1 MSRLV
6 QNLVHIVCHQLDV
19 PENAVEMPL
28 ETVLPWILLHYILQY
43 EEDKER
49 AKAESPYKNKMHGS
63 HHSESD
69 DEDEGIPP
77 SIMILFTAHE
87 FIGRHSW
94 CCFNEAKLLFFTMN
108 LIIPQLETP
117 QYASIKD
124 RLTKYLEQIFFCLYG
139 HPNKVNK
146 TRPKYLQDH
155 GVPQMELTWD
165 GAQLLF
171 DFYKPKQL
179 PNFQS
184 PRILSISMD
193 TEILFKRIIRLV
205 PQESDPNQIVDDMTA
220 YIVGAR
226 EKMPSVMKPL
236 PHAISTIYYLLG
248 DFYFKNNKWDHAC
261 RYYLLDLC
269 LYPRGLNSWAGLAMA
284 TGSIIEIWLNNYR
297 AM

>member
-1 MSRLV
+1 MYVRMLSLR
-6 QNLVHIVCHQLDV
+6 NR
-19 PENAVEMPL
+19 NAKSISVNS
-28 ETVLPWILLHYILQY
+28 

-49 AKAESPYKNKMHGS
+49 AKVESSYKNKLHSS

-69 DEDEGIPP
+69 DEDDGIPP

-94 CCFNEAKLLFFTMN
+94 CCFNEAKLLFFIMN

-117 QYASIKD
+117 QYASIKN

-139 HPNKVNK
+139 HPSKVNTK
-146 TRPKYLQDH
+146 RKYLQDLQDH
-155 GVPQMELTWD
+155 GVPQMELTWE

-193 TEILFKRIIRLV
+193 TEMLFKRIIKLV

-220 YIVGAR
+220 YILGTK
-226 EKMPSVMKPL
+226 EKMPSVTKSL
-236 PHAISTIYYLLG
+236 PHSICTIYYLMG
-248 DFYFKNNKWDHAC
+248 DFYFKNNKWEQAS

-269 LYPRGLNSWAGLAMA
+269 LYPRGLNSWTGLAMA
-284 TGSIIEIWLNNYR
+284 TGSIIENWLNSYR
-297 AM
+297 PM